1 MKRLQEDFG
10 VKKVRFGLPL
20 VAAAAVALAGCASGS
35 GGGGA
40 VEEGNPPRD
49 NSHTRSAELFLTQA
63 QTLGDATKYTDAL
76 SAANNS
82 ILEEPT
88 NPRGYFQAGRAQI
101 GMEDYVAADT
111 LFEKALE
118 LYPAYSAEVRVE
130 RENAWIGLFNSSIEP
145 MNAGNPEE
153 GVRLLEMAE
162 TIFPGQR
169 PEALINLGVGYGNVD
184 RNEEAIEAFGK
195 ALELIRNPN
204 LEGADSA
211 MVAGWVEQEA
221 SVAFNRAQLL
231 SQAERYDE
239 AAAEYEAYLESSPG
253 DVSALSAL
261 AAVMS
266 SSGRSDS
273 AQAIYD
279 HLLNQEE
286 LGPREY
292 FNIGVGLYGAEVFDR
307 AAEAFRH
314 VAEVGPENRDAV
326 YNYAQ
331 SLFEAEEWE
340 TLLTVGRDLIA
351 LDGYNSNS
359 YHILARAL
367 INTGDEQEAVRV
379 LQAGENLPFNL
390 ENSQL
395 TPRSAGG
402 GSVVAELINKS
413 REAGETVTVVVH
425 FISDDGVVIGSIESR
440 VDLPEPES
448 AEVFRADLTSEEYV
462 LGFYFEVKDPA

>member
-1 MKRLQEDFG
+1 MK
-10 VKKVRFGLPL
+10 KARFELPL
-20 VAAAAVALAGCASGS
+20 VAATAVVLAGCASGP

-40 VEEGNPPRD
+40 AEEGNPPRD

-82 ILEEPT
+82 IFEEPT
-88 NPRGYFQAGRAQI
+88 NPRGYFQAGRAQV

-111 LFEKALE
+111 LFERALE
-118 LYPAYSAEVRVE
+118 LYPAYAEEVRIE
-130 RENAWIGLFNSSIEP
+130 RENAWIALFNRSIEP
-145 MNAGNPEE
+145 MNAGAPED
-153 GVRLLEMAE
+153 GIRLLEMAE

-184 RNEEAIEAFGK
+184 RNDEAVDAFGE
-195 ALELIRNPN
+195 ALELIRNPR

-211 MVAGWVEQEA
+211 TVAGWAEQES

-231 SQAERYDE
+231 SQLERYDE
-239 AAAEYEAYLESSPG
+239 AAAEYQAYLESNPS

-266 SSGRSDS
+266 SAGRPDS

-279 HLLNQEE
+279 HLLNQDE
-286 LGPREY
+286 LEPRDY
-292 FNIGVGLYGAEVFDR
+292 FNIGVGLYGAEVFDK
-307 AAEAFRH
+307 AAEAFRM

-331 SLFEAEEWE
+331 SLFEAEDWE
-340 TLLTVGRDLIA
+340 TLLSVGRDLVD

-379 LQAGENLPFNL
+379 LQAGEELPFNL
-390 ENSQL
+390 ENSRL
-395 TPRSAGG
+395 EPRSGGG
-402 GSVVAELINKS
+402 GSVEAELINNS
-413 REAGETVTVVVH
+413 PAAGETVTVRVH
-425 FISDDGVVIGSIESR
+425 FVSDDGVVIGSTDIR
-440 VDLPEPES
+440 VEAPSPEA
-448 AEVFRADLTSEEYV
+448 AEPFRADLTSEENV
-462 LGFYFEVKDPA
+462 LGFYFEVVEPA

>member
-1 MKRLQEDFG
+1 MK
-10 VKKVRFGLPL
+10 KARFELPL
-20 VAAAAVALAGCASGS
+20 VAATAVVLAGCASGS

-40 VEEGNPPRD
+40 AEEGNPPRD

-88 NPRGYFQAGRAQI
+88 NPRGYFQAGRAQA

-111 LFEKALE
+111 LFERALE
-118 LYPAYSAEVRVE
+118 LYPAYAEEVRIE
-130 RENAWIGLFNSSIEP
+130 RENAWIALFNRSIEP
-145 MNAGNPEE
+145 MNAGAPED
-153 GVRLLEMAE
+153 GIRLLEMAE

-169 PEALINLGVGYGNVD
+169 PEALINLGVGYSNVD
-184 RNEEAIEAFGK
+184 RNDEAVDAFGE
-195 ALELIRNPN
+195 ALELIRNPR

-211 MVAGWVEQEA
+211 TVAGWAEQES

-231 SQAERYDE
+231 SQLERYDE
-239 AAAEYEAYLESSPG
+239 AAAEYQAYLESNPS

-266 SSGRSDS
+266 SAGRPDS

-279 HLLNQEE
+279 RLLNQDE
-286 LGPREY
+286 LEPRDY
-292 FNIGVGLYGAEVFDR
+292 FNIGVGLYGAEVFDQ
-307 AAEAFRH
+307 AAEAFRK

-331 SLFEAEEWE
+331 SLFEAEDWE
-340 TLLTVGRDLIA
+340 TLLSVGRDLVD

-379 LQAGENLPFNL
+379 LQAGEELPFNL
-390 ENSQL
+390 ENSRL
-395 TPRSAGG
+395 EPRSGGG
-402 GSVVAELINKS
+402 GSVEAELINNS
-413 REAGETVTVVVH
+413 LAAGETVTVRVH
-425 FISDDGVVIGSIESR
+425 FVSDDGVVIGSTDIR
-440 VDLPEPES
+440 VEAPAPEA
-448 AEVFRADLTSEEYV
+448 AEPFRADLTSEENV
-462 LGFYFEVKDPA
+462 LGFYFEVVEPA

>member
-1 MKRLQEDFG
+1 MK
-10 VKKVRFGLPL
+10 KARFELPL
-20 VAAAAVALAGCASGS
+20 VAATAVVLAGCASGS

-40 VEEGNPPRD
+40 AEEGNPPRD

-88 NPRGYFQAGRAQI
+88 NPRGYFQAGRAQA

-111 LFEKALE
+111 LFERALE
-118 LYPAYSAEVRVE
+118 LYPAYAEEVRIE
-130 RENAWIGLFNSSIEP
+130 RENAWIALFNRSIEP
-145 MNAGNPEE
+145 MNAGAPED
-153 GVRLLEMAE
+153 GIRLLEMAE

-169 PEALINLGVGYGNVD
+169 PEALINLGVGYSNVD
-184 RNEEAIEAFGK
+184 RNDEAVDAFGE
-195 ALELIRNPN
+195 ALELIRNPR

-211 MVAGWVEQEA
+211 TVAGWAEQES

-231 SQAERYDE
+231 SQLERYDE
-239 AAAEYEAYLESSPG
+239 AAAEYQAYLESNPS

-266 SSGRSDS
+266 SAGRPDS

-279 HLLNQEE
+279 RLLNQDE
-286 LGPREY
+286 LEPRDY
-292 FNIGVGLYGAEVFDR
+292 FNIGVGLYGAEVFDQ
-307 AAEAFRH
+307 AAEAFRK

-331 SLFEAEEWE
+331 SLFEAEDWE
-340 TLLTVGRDLIA
+340 TLLSVGRDLVD

-379 LQAGENLPFNL
+379 LQAGEELPFNL
-390 ENSQL
+390 ENSRL
-395 TPRSAGG
+395 EPRSGGG
-402 GSVVAELINKS
+402 GSVEAELINNS
-413 REAGETVTVVVH
+413 LAAGETVTVRVH
-425 FISDDGVVIGSIESR
+425 FVSDDGVVIGSTDIR
-440 VDLPEPES
+440 VEAPEPEA
-448 AEVFRADLTSEEYV
+448 AEPFRADLTSEENV
-462 LGFYFEVKDPA
+462 LGFYFEVVEPA

>member
-1 MKRLQEDFG
+1 M
-10 VKKVRFGLPL
+10 KKVRYGLPL
-20 VAAAAVALAGCASGS
+20 VAATAVALAGCASGS
-35 GGGGA
+35 GGGGGA

-76 SAANNS
+76 GAANNS

-88 NPRGYFQAGRAQI
+88 NPRGYFQAGRAQV

-111 LFEKALE
+111 LFGKALE
-118 LYPAYSAEVRVE
+118 LYPAYAEEVRME
-130 RENAWIGLFNSSIEP
+130 RENAWIDLFNRSIEP
-145 MNAGNPEE
+145 MNAGAPEE
-153 GVRLLEMAE
+153 GVALLEAAE
-162 TIFPGQR
+162 TIFSGRR
-169 PEALINLGVGYGNVD
+169 PEALINLGVGYSNVG
-184 RNEEAIEAFGK
+184 RNDEAIDAFGE
-195 ALELIRNPN
+195 ALELIRNPS

-211 MVAGWVEQEA
+211 TVAGWTDQEA

-239 AAAEYEAYLESSPG
+239 AAAEYEAYLESNPE

-286 LGPREY
+286 LEPRDY

-307 AAEAFRH
+307 AAQAFKV
-314 VAEVGPENRDAV
+314 VAEVGPDNRDAV

-331 SLFEAEEWE
+331 SLFEAQEWE
-340 TLLTVGRDLIA
+340 PLLTVGQDLIA
-351 LDGYNSNS
+351 LDGYNSSS
-359 YHILARAL
+359 YAILAQAL

-379 LQAGENLPFNL
+379 LETRENLPFNL

-395 TPRSAGG
+395 TPRSSGG

-413 REAGETVTVVVH
+413 LEVGQTVTVRVH
-425 FISDDGVVIGSIESR
+425 FISDDGVVIGSTDVR
-440 VDLPEPES
+440 VDAPEPES
-448 AEVFRADLTSEEYV
+448 AAQFRADLTSEEYV
-462 LGFYFEVKDPA
+462 LGFYFEVVDPR